1 MIFARMALSEQS
13 PDNAESLRLNPAP
26 PVVVSLLKT
35 EEVCMYVWSKKL
47 VIGCLAGF
55 VVLLGIFLVEGS
67 GSETSILKTHTTR
80 WMALNYVGLVI
91 WVFVWMIDQARVR
104 GRNVWVWL
112 VPFLLAPLPT
122 LMALILFLQR
132 PMKSS

>member
-1 MIFARMALSEQS
+1 
-13 PDNAESLRLNPAP
+13 
-26 PVVVSLLKT
+26 
-35 EEVCMYVWSKKL
+35 MYVWSKRL
-47 VIGCLAGF
+47 VFTLLGGF
-55 VVLLGIFLVEGS
+55 VLMLGIFLVEGA
-67 GSETSILKTHTTR
+67 GEETSVLKMHTTR
-80 WMALNYVGLVI
+80 WITLNYIGLVL

-132 PMKSS
+132 PMKA

>member
-1 MIFARMALSEQS
+1 M
-13 PDNAESLRLNPAP
+13 
-26 PVVVSLLKT
+26 
-35 EEVCMYVWSKKL
+35 
-47 VIGCLAGF
+47 
-55 VVLLGIFLVEGS
+55 
-67 GSETSILKTHTTR
+67 HTTR
-80 WMALNYVGLVI
+80 WITLNYIGLVL

-132 PMKSS
+132 PMKA